1 MCVPSQWSNIKDGT
15 DVCLVECLC
24 LRLFGG
30 VSEDK
35 WRRGGLLMLRHQL
48 RDTREMRNQDNDAD
62 IADNADNNADNAD
75 NDADNEENYERE
87 KSGVCKQ
94 VE

>member
-48 RDTREMRNQDNDAD
+48 RDTREMRNED
-62 IADNADNNADNAD
+62 IDADNAE

-87 KSGVCKQ
+87 KSGVCHQDK
-94 VE
+94 

>member
-1 MCVPSQWSNIKDGT
+1 MEWSVCVCLVDWRSVC
-15 DVCLVECLC
+15 VCLVECLC

-35 WRRGGLLMLRHQL
+35 WRWGGLLMLRHQL

-62 IADNADNNADNAD
+62 IADIDDNAD

>member
-1 MCVPSQWSNIKDGT
+1 MDWRSVCVY
-15 DVCLVECLC
+15 LVECLC

-48 RDTREMRNQDNDAD
+48 RDTREMRNEDNDAD
-62 IADNADNNADNAD
+62 IADNEADNGAD
-75 NDADNEENYERE
+75 NDTDNDADYEADNEENYE
-87 KSGVCKQ
+87 SLPTPTQG
-94 VE
+94 

>member
-48 RDTREMRNQDNDAD
+48 RDTREMRNED
-62 IADNADNNADNAD
+62 IDADNAE

-87 KSGVCKQ
+87 KKWSLQAG
-94 VE
+94 

>member
-35 WRRGGLLMLRHQL
+35 WSRGGLLMLRHQL
-48 RDTREMRNQDNDAD
+48 RDTREMRNED
-62 IADNADNNADNAD
+62 IDADNAE

-87 KSGVCKQ
+87 KKWSLQAG
-94 VE
+94 

>member
-48 RDTREMRNQDNDAD
+48 RDTREMRNEDNDAD
-62 IADNADNNADNAD
+62 IADNADNDTD
-75 NDADNEENYERE
+75 NDADYEANNEENYE
-87 KSGVCKQ
+87 SLPTSTQG
-94 VE
+94 